1 MRRVSE
7 LLQSGATL
15 VLDLI
20 EGLTPGLSSV
30 TASLETVTG
39 GPASCNAYCSWNACQ
54 GFDAHFDTMDVFA
67 LHIEGSKT
75 WRLYEGR
82 ANSPMDV
89 PGYNWESLSP
99 EQRER
104 PRGKLRSEE
113 RRVGRECVS
122 TCRYRWSPY
131 H

>member
-15 VLDLI
+15 VLNLI

-54 GFDAHFDTMDVFA
+54 GFDAHFDNMDVFA
-67 LHIEGSKT
+67 LPIEGSKT
-75 WRLYEGR
+75 LRIYEVR
-82 ANSPMDV
+82 AKKPFDV
-89 PGYNWESLSP
+89 PGYHLAGQMP
-99 EQRER
+99 KQ
-104 PRGKLRSEE
+104 
-113 RRVGRECVS
+113 
-122 TCRYRWSPY
+122 
-131 H
+131 